1 MMALTSSLVTTVG
14 VVLGDEGETDGVSS
28 ETLGTTAVVSVTT
41 GGVCVGAVAH
51 ADNAKAITLKEKVA
65 EIFINLSCVG
75 QVLCAHKHSTAD

>member
-1 MMALTSSLVTTVG
+1 MALTSSLVTTVG

-28 ETLGTTAVVSVTT
+28 ETLGTTAVVSATT

-51 ADNAKAITLKEKVA
+51 ADNAKAITLKEKAA
-65 EIFINLSCVG
+65 EIFINLSYVG